1 MRGGVFWRKV
11 YMVVRGVFMPKTPFK
26 AYVLRA
32 AGQIDS
38 AQIER
43 NNVIQ
48 N

>member
-11 YMVVRGVFMPKTPFK
+11 YMVVRGVFIPKTPFN
-26 AYVLRA
+26 AYVLHPA
-32 AGQIDS
+32 EQIDS

-43 NNVIQ
+43 NNLIQ